1 MGPKIHYGHIV
12 CADQVMKD
20 DEIRDRLAKQFDAL
34 CFEMEAAGVVDSLPT
49 LSIRGI
55 CDYADSHKNKY
66 WQRYAAGV
74 AAAYAKEWLGV
85 VTLMETRERHTG
97 LVAEQHRGFL
107 WIKGKPWAG
116 KSTLMKHA
124 VSRVEKS
131 DSPIRESGPPLMDG
145 GHAPDVFT
153 NAIGRLGH
161 RRVMCF
167 VDAPD
172 ECDTKQARNMISYF
186 EELQD
191 TALASATP
199 LLICFSSRHYP
210 TIVVEYG
217 LSLTLDDQDGHSRDL
232 EAYTHH
238 RLRIGNGSDAQDV
251 RSKVLAKANGTF
263 LWLVLSSGRAARRA
277 GGALHGDNEQELEKF
292 RRVVARSAMRSVCNA
307 AVERGE
313 YYAAIAVNLTP
324 EVEDHKKWHI

>member
-1 MGPKIHYGHIV
+1 
-12 CADQVMKD
+12 
-20 DEIRDRLAKQFDAL
+20 
-34 CFEMEAAGVVDSLPT
+34 
-49 LSIRGI
+49 
-55 CDYADSHKNKY
+55 
-66 WQRYAAGV
+66 
-74 AAAYAKEWLGV
+74 
-85 VTLMETRERHTG
+85 
-97 LVAEQHRGFL
+97 
-107 WIKGKPWAG
+107 
-116 KSTLMKHA
+116 
-124 VSRVEKS
+124 
-131 DSPIRESGPPLMDG
+131 MDG

-263 LWLVLSSGRAARRA
+263 LWLVLVIDILNGTYSDDAFLRVQSRLEELPEGLGELFMAIMSRSSRNSDESLL
-277 GGALHGDNEQELEKF
+277 ALQCVLYAT
-292 RRVVARSAMRSVCNA
+292 RPLSVANTTLPLPS
-307 AVERGE
+307 
-313 YYAAIAVNLTP
+313 I
-324 EVEDHKKWHI
+324 